1 METLHLVLVRRASSL
16 VSRMAAA
23 AAAAAADSNKGRS
36 FISGSASSLVACF
49 VLQPFDVIKTRIQ
62 ESPQRLSFPRA
73 FVSIRQTEGLKHL
86 WRGLG
91 IVFLREGGSV
101 CTLI

>member
-16 VSRMAAA
+16 VSRMAA

-91 IVFLREGGSV
+91 IVVLREGGSV
-101 CTLI
+101 CALI